1 MYLCFDFANLILL
14 FEITKQ
20 NDEKQVKNHAFSE
33 IVITFGELIPKKLK
47 SGRTVKTESLP
58 IDNAIIEYNP
68 QWGLQS
74 NTTEFAPY
82 SAW

>member
-1 MYLCFDFANLILL
+1 M
-14 FEITKQ
+14 
-20 NDEKQVKNHAFSE
+20 
-33 IVITFGELIPKKLK
+33 TFRELIPKKLK
-47 SGRTVKTESLP
+47 LGRTVKTESLP

-68 QWGLQS
+68 QWGLQA

>member
-1 MYLCFDFANLILL
+1 M
-14 FEITKQ
+14 
-20 NDEKQVKNHAFSE
+20 
-33 IVITFGELIPKKLK
+33 
-47 SGRTVKTESLP
+47 SLP
-58 IDNAIIEYNP
+58 IDNAIIEYSP

>member
-1 MYLCFDFANLILL
+1 M
-14 FEITKQ
+14 
-20 NDEKQVKNHAFSE
+20 
-33 IVITFGELIPKKLK
+33 TFGELIPKKLK
-47 SGRTVKTESLP
+47 SGRTVKMELLP